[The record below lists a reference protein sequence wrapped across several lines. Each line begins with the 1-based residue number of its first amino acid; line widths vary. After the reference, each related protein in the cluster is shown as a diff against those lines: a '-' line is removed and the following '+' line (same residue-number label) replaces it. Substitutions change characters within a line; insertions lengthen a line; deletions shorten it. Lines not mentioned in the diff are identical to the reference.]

1 MRSLFP
7 KLNGYKNDL
16 IQREIGL
23 SLLSEVWE
31 KKGKRKH
38 RVEIEKMLQIEGLK
52 YISTPRPSS
61 KRGGGCA
68 IVANLS
74 MYSMEKV
81 EVITPKSVEVTYGLL
96 RARNTNAKFRDI
108 IAVAFYSP
116 PNSKKKM
123 QLLDNMI
130 TNIHMLLTKYPKA
143 VVVIGGDRNE
153 MSITP
158 LLDSIP
164 KLRQIV
170 TKNTCNGKVL
180 DVLLMNIPEYYPP
193 PTIVPPV
200 PADNPAKGS
209 PSDHSTVVATPLAKP
224 GLVQHINEYS
234 SKTCRP
240 LPESGKLEFGQWIMQ
255 EKWDCIQPGE
265 SPDSQVE
272 ALKNKMNTKLDA
284 IFPTKTVRVCQ
295 KDKAY
300 INADIKKLDRL
311 VKREYRKHGKS
322 AKYMKLVEKYN
333 LKMKKAAADHLNKNV
348 RALKESDPGKAYSTL
363 KRMGAQPGDMLDD
376 GAFSVKS
383 HLEANLTNKE
393 SVERI
398 ADHFSKISQE
408 YPKINPVSLPEDVQ
422 LKLISRL
429 DKMNIPA

>member
-38 RVEIEKMLQIEGLK
+38 KVEIEKMLQIEGLK

-96 RARNTNAKFRDI
+96 RAKNTNAKFRDI

-153 MSITP
+153 LSITP

-170 TKNTCNGKVL
+170 TKNTWEGSRCTV
-180 DVLLMNIPEYYPP
+180 DEYTRILP
-193 PTIVPPV
+193 PT
-200 PADNPAKGS
+200 NNSS
-209 PSDHSTVVATPLAKP
+209 PCS
-224 GLVQHINEYS
+224 
-234 SKTCRP
+234 CR
-240 LPESGKLEFGQWIMQ
+240 
-255 EKWDCIQPGE
+255 
-265 SPDSQVE
+265 
-272 ALKNKMNTKLDA
+272 
-284 IFPTKTVRVCQ
+284 
-295 KDKAY
+295 
-300 INADIKKLDRL
+300 
-311 VKREYRKHGKS
+311 
-322 AKYMKLVEKYN
+322 
-333 LKMKKAAADHLNKNV
+333 
-348 RALKESDPGKAYSTL
+348 
-363 KRMGAQPGDMLDD
+363 
-376 GAFSVKS
+376 
-383 HLEANLTNKE
+383 
-393 SVERI
+393 
-398 ADHFSKISQE
+398 
-408 YPKINPVSLPEDVQ
+408 
-422 LKLISRL
+422 
-429 DKMNIPA
+429 

>member
-7 KLNGYKNDL
+7 KLNGYKNDI
-16 IQREIGL
+16 IQIETGL

-38 RVEIEKMLQIEGLK
+38 KIEIEKMLQIEGLK

-96 RARNTNAKFRDI
+96 RAKNTNAKFRDI
-108 IAVAFYSP
+108 LAVAFYSP

-164 KLRQIV
+164 KL
-170 TKNTCNGKVL
+170 
-180 DVLLMNIPEYYPP
+180 
-193 PTIVPPV
+193 
-200 PADNPAKGS
+200 
-209 PSDHSTVVATPLAKP
+209 
-224 GLVQHINEYS
+224 
-234 SKTCRP
+234 
-240 LPESGKLEFGQWIMQ
+240 
-255 EKWDCIQPGE
+255 
-265 SPDSQVE
+265 
-272 ALKNKMNTKLDA
+272 
-284 IFPTKTVRVCQ
+284 
-295 KDKAY
+295 
-300 INADIKKLDRL
+300 
-311 VKREYRKHGKS
+311 
-322 AKYMKLVEKYN
+322 
-333 LKMKKAAADHLNKNV
+333 
-348 RALKESDPGKAYSTL
+348 
-363 KRMGAQPGDMLDD
+363 
-376 GAFSVKS
+376 
-383 HLEANLTNKE
+383 
-393 SVERI
+393 
-398 ADHFSKISQE
+398 
-408 YPKINPVSLPEDVQ
+408 
-422 LKLISRL
+422 
-429 DKMNIPA
+429 

>member
-7 KLNGYKNDL
+7 KLNGYKNDI

-38 RVEIEKMLQIEGLK
+38 KVEIEKMLQIEGLK

-96 RARNTNAKFRDI
+96 RAKNTNAKFRDI
-108 IAVAFYSP
+108 IAVTFYSP

-143 VVVIGGDRNE
+143 VVIIGGDRNE

-180 DVLLMNIPEYYPP
+180 DVLLMDIPEYYPP

-200 PADNPAKGS
+200 PADNPAKGVQV
-209 PSDHSTVVATPLAKP
+209 TTPL
-224 GLVQHINEYS
+224 L
-234 SKTCRP
+234 
-240 LPESGKLEFGQWIMQ
+240 LPPPWL
-255 EKWDCIQPGE
+255 
-265 SPDSQVE
+265 SQGWY
-272 ALKNKMNTKLDA
+272 NISMNT
-284 IFPTKTVRVCQ
+284 PQ
-295 KDKAY
+295 KH
-300 INADIKKLDRL
+300 
-311 VKREYRKHGKS
+311 V
-322 AKYMKLVEKYN
+322 
-333 LKMKKAAADHLNKNV
+333 DHYL
-348 RALKESDPGKAYSTL
+348 
-363 KRMGAQPGDMLDD
+363 
-376 GAFSVKS
+376 
-383 HLEANLTNKE
+383 
-393 SVERI
+393 
-398 ADHFSKISQE
+398 
-408 YPKINPVSLPEDVQ
+408 SLA
-422 LKLISRL
+422 S
-429 DKMNIPA
+429 

>member
-1 MRSLFP
+1 
-7 KLNGYKNDL
+7 
-16 IQREIGL
+16 
-23 SLLSEVWE
+23 
-31 KKGKRKH
+31 
-38 RVEIEKMLQIEGLK
+38 
-52 YISTPRPSS
+52 
-61 KRGGGCA
+61 
-68 IVANLS
+68 
-74 MYSMEKV
+74 
-81 EVITPKSVEVTYGLL
+81 
-96 RARNTNAKFRDI
+96 
-108 IAVAFYSP
+108 
-116 PNSKKKM
+116 
-123 QLLDNMI
+123 
-130 TNIHMLLTKYPKA
+130 
-143 VVVIGGDRNE
+143 
-153 MSITP
+153 
-158 LLDSIP
+158 
-164 KLRQIV
+164 
-170 TKNTCNGKVL
+170 
-180 DVLLMNIPEYYPP
+180 MNIPEYYPP

-200 PADNPAKGS
+200 PADNPAKGCT
-209 PSDHSTVVATPLAKP
+209 SDHSTVVATPLAKP

-234 SKTCRP
+234 SNTCRP

-363 KRMGAQPGDMLDD
+363 KRMGAQPGDLLDD
-376 GAFSVKS
+376 GSFSVKS

-408 YPKINPVSLPEDVQ
+408 YPKINPDSLPEDVQ

-429 DKMNIPA
+429 DEMNIPSLDELDVYQRIIKAKKPNAGVPGDLPKSLIQEFAPELATPLSKIYNNIIRTGKWPSNWKVEYEEIEQSKN